1 MSYRLSSQL
10 KTITSPDRA
19 PKAKKRSRRRQKNN
33 NNSLNNMEVDESGDE
48 TEQRFQTGD
57 KIYFYDNGK
66 KFTGENTGKSVLPGE
81 VLYSFY
87 NYKKKKQFV
96 RIQYHYQKV
105 KGKGAWFKY
114 PTRSD
119 WPLDVPMD
127 SDQIVRRPPGNDKDI
142 MLHHQIFGKQF
153 LRESCWYKRH
163 KLVEIVLEKQRKR
176 KEEVEKKKNE
186 AQRNQDLLNAKK
198 QKEERILEL
207 LTQIESASKETNALM
222 NDSEEVQNLPPCMI
236 LSKELWR
243 EATKNKDNTIP
254 SDRIG
259 GYGRA
264 TLFQRTF
271 LRKLTDVSKQHG
283 QLLSTGFTLHKHM
296 HRTAVSMI
304 KNNDV
309 PKKYDMDEF
318 D

>member
-163 KLVEIVLEKQRKR
+163 TCGNCFGKTT
-176 KEEVEKKKNE
+176 
-186 AQRNQDLLNAKK
+186 
-198 QKEERILEL
+198 KEERR
-207 LTQIESASKETNALM
+207 SRKKKE
-222 NDSEEVQNLPPCMI
+222 
-236 LSKELWR
+236 
-243 EATKNKDNTIP
+243 
-254 SDRIG
+254 
-259 GYGRA
+259 
-264 TLFQRTF
+264 
-271 LRKLTDVSKQHG
+271 
-283 QLLSTGFTLHKHM
+283 
-296 HRTAVSMI
+296 
-304 KNNDV
+304 
-309 PKKYDMDEF
+309 
-318 D
+318 